1 MTGKTVLVT
10 GAAGGL
16 GSALSVRLA
25 QNGFN
30 TIMLDSDQ
38 RGLEAAWDRISE
50 AGWPEPFLMPLDLA
64 TAGPEQYQ
72 EIAEAIQKEF
82 DGLDAL
88 VHCAARFD
96 GLVPLEHI
104 APSDWLM
111 DIQVNLNAAWL
122 LSTYCLA
129 LLRKSSAGHLYF
141 LLEDLDRVE
150 GAFWGAYGISK
161 HALKALALQFAAE
174 LKSTPVQVLGINP
187 GPMSSPLRTRAYH
200 SEHPEAQPKP
210 DEAAERIME
219 LIAGKQ
225 DPEAVII
232 DLVEG

>member
-16 GSALSVRLA
+16 GSALSMRLA
-25 QNGFN
+25 GGGFN

-38 RGLEAAWDRISE
+38 RGLEAAWDRCSGK
-50 AGWPEPFLMPLDLA
+50 GWAEPFLMPLDLA
-64 TAGPEQYQ
+64 TAGPEQY
-72 EIAEAIQKEF
+72 EEMIEAIQAEF
-82 DGLDAL
+82 GGLDAL
-88 VHCAARFD
+88 IHCAARFD

-104 APSDWLM
+104 APDDWLM
-111 DIQVNLNAAWL
+111 HIQVNLNAAWL
-122 LSTYCLA
+122 LSTHCLA
-129 LLRKSSAGHLYF
+129 LLRNSPAGHLYF

-150 GAFWGAYGISK
+150 GAFWGAYGVSK
-161 HALKALALQFAAE
+161 HALKALVLQFSAE
-174 LKSTPVQVLGINP
+174 LKSTPVQVLGIDP

-210 DEAAERIME
+210 DEVAKRIME
-219 LIAGKQ
+219 LIADTR

-232 DLVEG
+232 DLAKG